1 MEIKELNPVSVW
13 GIFDEITKVPR
24 PSKKE
29 EKIRTYIKKFAAD
42 RKLFCKE
49 DEAGNILV
57 SRPASPDFEN
67 VPVVTLQAHMDMVCD
82 KVAGVKIDFEKDA
95 LKPYIDG
102 DWVTADGTTLGA
114 DNGIGIAAAL
124 ALLTEET
131 LQTGPVEALFTVD
144 EETGLGGAKALK
156 DGFISGKYLINLD
169 SEEEGEIFIGCAGG
183 ADTVATFVHNP
194 MMAPPNYHFM
204 KISVSGLKGGHS
216 GGDIHL
222 GRGNAIKILS
232 RFLCPAIDKH
242 KIVLVSFEGGSLRNA
257 IPREASAVIGVPVD
271 GKERITVELNMFAA
285 TVGEELKGVDDDFV
299 MKWESVETCKTAI
312 DRQASYVLLNA
323 LNACPHGVISMS
335 AEMKGLVETS
345 TNLASVK
352 RSGDNKIVVCTSQR
366 SSIDSMKEAI
376 VASMESLFMLAG
388 AKVSHGDSYPGWRPD
403 RKSELLKVAV
413 EAYKE
418 SFDDRKPQV
427 KAIHAGLECALF
439 LKKYPTLDMISIGPT
454 MADVHTPDE
463 RMYIPSVERFYTFLK
478 AILVKVAE
486 QSK

>member
-1 MEIKELNPVSVW
+1 MEPVSVW
-13 GIFDEITKVPR
+13 GIFEEITKVPR

-29 EKIRTYIKKFAAD
+29 EKIRAYIKDFATAH
-42 RKLFCKE
+42 KLQYKE

-57 SRPASPDFEN
+57 SRPATPGCGN
-67 VPVVTLQAHMDMVCD
+67 APAVTLQAHMDMVCD
-82 KVAGVKIDFEKDA
+82 KVEGVKIDFDKDP

-102 DWVTADGTTLGA
+102 DWVTAEGTTLGA

-124 ALLTEET
+124 ALLTEKE
-131 LQTGPVEALFTVD
+131 LPTGPVEALFTVD

-183 ADTVATFVHNP
+183 ADTTATFVHNP
-194 MMAPPNYHFM
+194 MMSPPNYHFM

-232 RFLCPAIDKH
+232 RFLCPAMDKYNM
-242 KIVLVSFEGGSLRNA
+242 VLASFEGGSLRNA
-257 IPREASAVIGVPVD
+257 IPREASAVIGVPAD
-271 GKERITVELNMFAA
+271 NRERITVELNMYAA
-285 TVGEELKGVDDDFV
+285 TVREELQGVDEDFT
-299 MKWESVETCKTAI
+299 MQWESVEPCKVAM
-312 DRQASYVLLNA
+312 DRQTSFVLLNT

-352 RSGDNKIVVCTSQR
+352 KSGENRIIVSTSQR
-366 SSIDSMKEAI
+366 SSVDSMKEAI
-376 VASMESLFMLAG
+376 VGSVESLFMLAG
-388 AKVSHGDSYPGWRPD
+388 AKVSHGDAYPGWRPD
-403 RKSELLKVAV
+403 RKSELLKIAV
-413 EAYKE
+413 DAYKE
-418 SFDDRKPQV
+418 SFNDKKPQV

-439 LKKYPTLDMISIGPT
+439 LKKYPSLDMISIGPT

-463 RMYIPSVERFYTFLK
+463 RMHIPSVERFYTFLK

-486 QSK
+486 Q

>member
-1 MEIKELNPVSVW
+1 MSPVSVW

-29 EKIRTYIKKFAAD
+29 DKIREFIKNFAAGH
-42 RKLFCKE
+42 KLSCKE

-57 SRPASPDFEN
+57 SRPAAPGFEN
-67 VPVVTLQAHMDMVCD
+67 VPTVTLQAHMDMVCD
-82 KVAGVKIDFEKDA
+82 KVAGVKIDFEKDP

-102 DWVTADGTTLGA
+102 EWVTADGTTLGA

-124 ALLTEET
+124 ALLTEKEMPM
-131 LQTGPVEALFTVD
+131 GCVEALFTVD

-156 DGFISGKYLINLD
+156 DGFISGKYLVNLD

-183 ADTVATFVHNP
+183 ADTTATFVHNP
-194 MMAPPNYHFM
+194 MMAPPSYHFM

-232 RFLCPAIDKH
+232 RFLCPAIDRYNM
-242 KIVLVSFEGGSLRNA
+242 VLASFEGGSLRNA
-257 IPREASAVIGVPVD
+257 IPREATAVIGVPAEN
-271 GKERITVELNMFAA
+271 KERITVELNMFAS
-285 TVGEELKGVDDDFV
+285 VVSEELKSIDDDFV
-299 MKWESVETCKTAI
+299 MKWESIEPCKIVI
-312 DRQASYVLLNA
+312 DRQTSFALLNT

-352 RSGDNKIVVCTSQR
+352 KSGENKIVVCTSQR
-366 SSIDSMKEAI
+366 SSVDSMKEAI
-376 VASMESLFMLAG
+376 IGSIESLFTLAG
-388 AKVSHGDSYPGWRPD
+388 AKISHGDTYPGWRPD
-403 RKSELLKVAV
+403 KKSELLKLAV
-413 EAYKE
+413 DAYKGAF
-418 SFDDRKPQV
+418 SDKKPLV

-439 LKKYPTLDMISIGPT
+439 LKKYPALDMISIGPT
-454 MADVHTPDE
+454 MTDVHTPDE
-463 RMYIPSVERFYTFLK
+463 RMHIPSVERFYTFLK